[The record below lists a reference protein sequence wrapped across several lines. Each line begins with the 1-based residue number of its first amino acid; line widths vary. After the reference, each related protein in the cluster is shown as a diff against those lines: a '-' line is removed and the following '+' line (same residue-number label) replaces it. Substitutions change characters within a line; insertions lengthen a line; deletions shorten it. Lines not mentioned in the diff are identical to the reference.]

1 LNKHKVGTSFIQL
14 FIYYLLQLLQ
24 LCKQRHAGPP
34 PPRPLAAR
42 WLENNNMAAMCTPEV
57 AEGGGQLHVV
67 YLLLVALPANHI
79 DFTVAREGNFM
90 IRLRAN
96 WVTFPIMQKLEI
108 NIQYLFNWDE
118 FLKRESFTIYRSVY
132 FYSI

>member
-1 LNKHKVGTSFIQL
+1 MYTGSG
-14 FIYYLLQLLQ
+14 
-24 LCKQRHAGPP
+24 R
-34 PPRPLAAR
+34 
-42 WLENNNMAAMCTPEV
+42 
-57 AEGGGQLHVV
+57 GGGDQLHVV

-108 NIQYLFNWDE
+108 KIFVKLGRISQSCTIFYILYQFIFIARE
-118 FLKRESFTIYRSVY
+118 KIPHVLVCKSKVLKV
-132 FYSI
+132 